1 MDPFSTY
8 LWKRPNSWTSKIGK
22 NVQKKCSISNW
33 DEIVAELF
41 RDDGALLSGDGLCVR
56 GDDDRLH
63 LDWSSWW
70 WWLWGCSGKG
80 GGKTKE
86 DGDHVFTVFT
96 RCRPPVPFLARTTLS
111 LLEMYVC
118 TWAGLN
124 NKVTTRWEG
133 PQSLSYHKQSLGTE
147 KRWASVCT
155 LMFNQILTSN
165 QSYGDLPPLCVGP
178 L

>member
-1 MDPFSTY
+1 MSWGRSPKMEIMVGACMLMLPSLTINWRATSGNFSP
-8 LWKRPNSWTSKIGK
+8 LWNILIKHLTSMQWQPRSAEISAYSCGAARVCIIIGPEC
-22 NVQKKCSISNW
+22 NIDQPISCTTIIPL
-33 DEIVAELF
+33 DI
-41 RDDGALLSGDGLCVR
+41 DGLWCWYCQLINV
-56 GDDDRLH
+56 
-63 LDWSSWW
+63 
-70 WWLWGCSGKG
+70 
-80 GGKTKE
+80 
-86 DGDHVFTVFT
+86 
-96 RCRPPVPFLARTTLS
+96 PVAQF
-111 LLEMYVC
+111 
-118 TWAGLN
+118 

>member
-1 MDPFSTY
+1 MLMFGWDFEVDPWSR
-8 LWKRPNSWTSKIGK
+8 LWRWNLIKICEIVTWPQEVTLLRWTQPSGPLCLWQCFDIWIIRQYRYFKIYSNGEKNWHNLQKQHSWIWWGTSVSWTGSRGCHSSLEGK
-22 NVQKKCSISNW
+22 
-33 DEIVAELF
+33 
-41 RDDGALLSGDGLCVR
+41 
-56 GDDDRLH
+56 
-63 LDWSSWW
+63 
-70 WWLWGCSGKG
+70 
-80 GGKTKE
+80 
-86 DGDHVFTVFT
+86 
-96 RCRPPVPFLARTTLS
+96 
-111 LLEMYVC
+111 LENNLQV
-118 TWAGLN
+118 W